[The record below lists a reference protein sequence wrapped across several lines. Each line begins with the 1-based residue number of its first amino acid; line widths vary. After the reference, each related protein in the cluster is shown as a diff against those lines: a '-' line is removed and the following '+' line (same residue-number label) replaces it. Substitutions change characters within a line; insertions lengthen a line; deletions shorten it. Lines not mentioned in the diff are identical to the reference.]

1 MLKTVIFDMDGVIA
15 DTEPLHHKAYYR
27 MFNDYGVNISEE
39 LYQSFTGQSTINVCK
54 KIVDHFELNE
64 HPEDLKNKKQK
75 YFTDI
80 FKNDDDLFLIDGV
93 LDLIKEFYNN
103 NISLILASSAS
114 HNTIN
119 NIFDRFDLNQYF
131 DSKLSGAD
139 FERSKPNPSIFLK
152 AVEISKNDTRNCIVI
167 EDSTNGIEA
176 AKRANIYCV
185 GFRSPHSKNQVYDK
199 ADLIIDSF
207 SEIST
212 EKINNKIS
220 IPI

>member
-15 DTEPLHHKAYYR
+15 DTEPLHHKAYYK
-27 MFNDYGVNISEE
+27 MFNDYGFNISQEQ
-39 LYQSFTGQSTINVCK
+39 YQSFTGQSTINVCK
-54 KIVDHFELNE
+54 KIVNHFELNE
-64 HPEDLKNKKQK
+64 NPEDLKNKKQK

-93 LDLIKEFYNN
+93 LDLIQEFYNN

-119 NIFDRFDLNQYF
+119 NIFDRFDLNKYF

-139 FERSKPNPSIFLK
+139 FEKSKPDPSIFLK
-152 AVEISKNDTRNCIVI
+152 AVEVSKNDVHNCIVI

-176 AKRANIYCV
+176 AKNANLFCIGYK
-185 GFRSPHSKNQVYDK
+185 SKNSKKQDYSK
-199 ADLIIDSF
+199 ADIIIDDFNQFDIVKTSNMMMQ
-207 SEIST
+207 
-212 EKINNKIS
+212 K
-220 IPI
+220 